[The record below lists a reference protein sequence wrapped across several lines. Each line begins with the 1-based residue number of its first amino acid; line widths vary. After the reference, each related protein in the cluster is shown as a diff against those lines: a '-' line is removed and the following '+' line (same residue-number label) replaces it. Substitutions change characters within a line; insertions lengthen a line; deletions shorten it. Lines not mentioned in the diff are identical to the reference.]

1 MASPYKVYTSRT
13 GTGPLAKGPNPLS
26 ARGVEPIDRRN
37 LTVPGSHRVTGP
49 HLAVSDHD
57 VMVIVTQAFGPRGDN
72 LVGISDVAFDGHPAV
87 TLKVRANGTEG
98 LVHLSPIHGDARKQ
112 GFTDIAPGTRCEL
125 LCPVSGQPLDV
136 VGEVED
142 AAGAGPE
149 SGPGGSVTR
158 GGAGPESGPGGS
170 VTRGGAR
177 YYAIYLTP
185 QLSRGSMVMISDVW
199 GHYHSRIIDDFELIS
214 AWASDQ

>member
-1 MASPYKVYTSRT
+1 VDPV
-13 GTGPLAKGPNPLS
+13 
-26 ARGVEPIDRRN
+26 DRRN
-37 LTVPGSHRVTGP
+37 LTITGNHRVSKP
-49 HLAVSDHD
+49 HLAVTDAD

-72 LVGISDVAFDGHPAV
+72 LVGISDVRFDGHPAV
-87 TLKVRANGTEG
+87 TLKLRAAGREG

-112 GFTDIAPGTRCEL
+112 GFIDIAPGTRCEL

-142 AAGAGPE
+142 T
-149 SGPGGSVTR
+149 S
-158 GGAGPESGPGGS
+158 
-170 VTRGGAR
+170 GAR
-177 YYAIYLTP
+177 YFAIYLTP

-214 AWASDQ
+214 AWASADQSS